1 MLKHDQAQLLA
12 SKIYCLQVKTVE
24 SYGKIWKSN
33 DSQGCCFL
41 FFKSVTLKDYLTTF
55 ENSVYITCISI
66 LSDCKYL
73 P

>member
-1 MLKHDQAQLLA
+1 MEKYENQMIARVVV
-12 SKIYCLQVKTVE
+12 S
-24 SYGKIWKSN
+24 
-33 DSQGCCFL
+33 F

-55 ENSVYITCISI
+55 ENTVYMMCISI